1 MRTSILLTISLVAL
15 VLVSC
20 SDKATNPLAPYSP
33 EVTNATDNF
42 QFQATGMQNV
52 TFSHDYAWRNTG
64 DTATV
69 NQSVSAGSTG
79 TLTLEILDSLGTQ
92 VYTKNLTLNGTFGT
106 TERAVAEPGLWTLRV
121 RFTGVT
127 ATVNFRVQKA
137 G

>member
-1 MRTSILLTISLVAL
+1 MRTCTFLAIGLAAL
-15 VLVSC
+15 VVVSC
-20 SDKATNPLAPYSP
+20 NSKATDPLAPYSP

-52 TFSHDYAWRNTG
+52 NLSRDYSWRNTG
-64 DTATV
+64 DSATV
-69 NQSVSAGSTG
+69 NQSVSAGATG

-92 VYTKNLTLNGTFGT
+92 VYTKSLTLNGTFGT
-106 TERAVAEPGLWTLRV
+106 TQRTLAEPGLWTLRV